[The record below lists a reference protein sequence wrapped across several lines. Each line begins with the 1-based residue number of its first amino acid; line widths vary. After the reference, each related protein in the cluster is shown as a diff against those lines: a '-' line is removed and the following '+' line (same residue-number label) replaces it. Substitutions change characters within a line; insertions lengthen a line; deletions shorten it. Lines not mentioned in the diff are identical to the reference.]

1 MATITELQEARVA
14 LHDLMTGKRV
24 ATVQKD
30 GRRVEFTA
38 TSVGDLK
45 KYVAELEASLCN
57 GRRRAPVGGE
67 TVKRTPG
74 SGGCSRH
81 AATGKSGIHRRGD
94 RFRRTDG

>member
-1 MATITELQEARVA
+1 MATMAELYEARTA

-45 KYVAELEASLCN
+45 KYIAELESGLN
-57 GRRRAPVGGE
+57 TGGRRGPAGVRL
-67 TVKRTPG
+67 
-74 SGGCSRH
+74 
-81 AATGKSGIHRRGD
+81 
-94 RFRRTDG
+94 